1 MYLLILYLPFLSF
14 LNGTLFGRWMGRK
27 GSPIWSCI
35 LMGLSLLLAL
45 FIVYEVSFCNSSV
58 YIYINNWLN
67 IDYLNIKWVFVFD
80 TLTSLMLLVV
90 TSISFLVHVYSI
102 SYMNGDPHLQRFI
115 SLLSLFTFFM
125 IILVTGWSLLQI
137 FVGWEGVGVVSYLL
151 VNFWYTRAA
160 ANRAAMMALLTNR
173 VGDWGY
179 TLGAFIALSV
189 LLTLDCSTIFG
200 VSPLLLSHITTVITL
215 ALVIGVMGKSA
226 QLGLHAWLPH
236 AMEGPTPVSALLHAA
251 TLVTAG
257 VFLLLRM
264 SPMLEYA
271 PITLTVLTVL
281 GGATAFLGGSLGLVA
296 NDMKRVIAYST
307 CSQLGYMVY
316 AIGISA
322 YSVSLYHLVNHAFF
336 KALLFLSAGSVI
348 HALGDEQDLR
358 KMGGLRKVTV
368 FTYVMML
375 IGSISLMGVPFT
387 TGFYSKEVILGLG
400 YYSTS
405 MAAGIGYILCLISA
419 LFTTI
424 YSVRLLCNGFLVPSW
439 SSKAHLSKS
448 HEPEALMTV
457 PLAILAVLSLV
468 FGYMS
473 NDLFSTYSSFLS
485 RSLFTLPHNLKME
498 YWGGGTAA
506 LSLTIIGGLI
516 ALIINLGNVYYF
528 LNTTLT
534 TWVRSFYNLLS
545 LRYYFDNLFSI
556 GVTLN
561 ILALGYITSK
571 ELDKGLGEYLGPTG
585 ISNGLHSPASKNGEG
600 VPGLLNNE
608 SPILYGGYLILAL
621 FIAIALLLHLSN

>member
-14 LNGTLFGRWMGRK
+14 LNGTLFGRWLGRK
-27 GSPIWSCI
+27 GSPLYSCI
-35 LMGLSLLLAL
+35 LMGISAAIALA
-45 FIVYEVSFCNSSV
+45 IVYEVSFCNSVV
-58 YIYINNWLN
+58 YIYITNWLN
-67 IDYLNIKWVFVFD
+67 IDYLNVQFLLVFD

-90 TSISFLVHVYSI
+90 TSISFLVHVYSV
-102 SYMNGDPHLQRFI
+102 SYMKTDPHLQRFI

-125 IILVTGWSLLQI
+125 IVLVTGSNLLQI

-151 VNFWYTRAA
+151 VNFWYTRGA

-179 TLGAFIALSV
+179 TLGLFIALSV
-189 LLTLDCSTIFG
+189 LLTLDTSTIFG
-200 VSPLLLSHITTVITL
+200 VAPILSPALNTIITL

-264 SPMLEYA
+264 SPVLEYA
-271 PITLTVLTVL
+271 PLTLTVLTVL

-322 YSVSLYHLVNHAFF
+322 YGVSLYHLVNHAFF

-405 MAAGIGYILCLISA
+405 ISAGIGYILCLISA

-424 YSVRLLCNGFLVPSW
+424 YSVRLLCNGYLVPSAN
-439 SSKAHLSKS
+439 SKATVSHS
-448 HEPEALMTV
+448 HEPEYLMTV
-457 PLAILAVLSLV
+457 PLGILAVLSLV
-468 FGYMS
+468 FGYIS
-473 NDLFSTYSSFLS
+473 NDMFSSHSSFLS
-485 RSLFTLPHNLKME
+485 SSLFTLPQNLKTE

-506 LSLTIIGGLI
+506 LTLTIIGIIL
-516 ALIINLGNVYYF
+516 ALILNLGNVKSLITVTF
-528 LNTTLT
+528 NKS
-534 TWVRSFYNLLS
+534 VKGVYNLLVQ
-545 LRYYFDNLFSI
+545 RYYFDTLFSS

-561 ILALGYITSK
+561 ILALGYVTAK
-571 ELDKGLGEYLGPTG
+571 ELDKGLGEFLGPTG
-585 ISNGLHSPASKNGEG
+585 ISNGLHQKGNAM
-600 VPGLLNNE
+600 VPSLLKNE
-608 SPILYGGYLILAL
+608 SPILYGQYLILSIL
-621 FIAIALLLHLSN
+621 ILISILLYWTA

>member
-14 LNGTLFGRWMGRK
+14 LNGTLFGRWCGRK
-27 GSPIWSCI
+27 GSPLYSCV
-35 LMGLSLLLAL
+35 LMGASLAL
-45 FIVYEVSFCNSSV
+45 AIFIVYEVSFCKSIV
-58 YIYINNWLN
+58 YININNWLN
-67 IDYLNIKWVFVFD
+67 IDYLNVKWCLTFD

-90 TSISFLVHVYSI
+90 TSISFLVHVYSC
-102 SYMNGDPHLQRFI
+102 SYMEGDPHLQRFI

-125 IILVTGWSLLQI
+125 IVLVTGSNLLQI

-179 TLGAFIALSV
+179 TLGLLLSLSV
-189 LLTLDCSTIFG
+189 LLSLDNSTIFG
-200 VSPLLLSHITTVITL
+200 LSPIISEKLNTVITL
-215 ALVIGVMGKSA
+215 FLVIGVMGKSA

-264 SPMLEYA
+264 SPVLEYA
-271 PITLTVLTVL
+271 PLTLTVLTVL

-322 YSVSLYHLVNHAFF
+322 YGISLYHLVNHAFF

-368 FTYVMML
+368 FTYIMML

-405 MAAGIGYILCLISA
+405 LSAGIGYILCLVSA
-419 LFTTI
+419 LFTTV
-424 YSVRLLCNGFLVPSW
+424 YSVRLLCSGYLVPSAN
-439 SSKAHLSKS
+439 SKNIVSGS
-448 HEPEALMTV
+448 HEGGTLMTI
-457 PLAILAVLSLV
+457 PLAILAVLSLS
-468 FGYMS
+468 FGYLSSDMFG
-473 NDLFSTYSSFLS
+473 LHSSFLEG
-485 RSLFTLPHNLKME
+485 SLFTLWPNLKSE

-506 LSLTIIGGLI
+506 LSLTLLGIILGIFL
-516 ALIINLGNVYYF
+516 NLGNVSF
-528 LNTTLT
+528 LIRSAFNNTIKSL
-534 TWVRSFYNLLS
+534 YNSLS
-545 LRYYFDNLFSI
+545 QRYYFDNLFSI

-561 ILALGYITSK
+561 ILALGYITAK
-571 ELDKGLGEYLGPTG
+571 ELDKGLGEYLGPTEYQMVF
-585 ISNGLHSPASKNGEG
+585 SKKEKNR
-600 VPGLLNNE
+600 
-608 SPILYGGYLILAL
+608 YLVY
-621 FIAIALLLHLSN
+621 